1 MLDAMPVTIHLSE
14 TGETRVVD
22 AGTPVRDVLPSRARD
37 GLPYLGAVA
46 CGEIVSLHTPLAAS
60 GAVRGLTAADD
71 EGWRILRRSMCLLLA
86 MAARR
91 ALPGRFLRIRH
102 TLGAG
107 VWATLRDADEGPE
120 RAATA
125 RECAAILR
133 EMRAIAA
140 ADEPV
145 LEELCGYEETVASFA
160 ADGRHDKVG
169 LLRHRNDPVVPL
181 VRCADF
187 RNLRQ
192 GPCAPRTGRLALF
205 DLFRYEGGLLL
216 QLPARSDPLRVA
228 PFAPQPALMR
238 VHREH
243 ARWGDILG
251 VHGVG
256 ELNQA
261 IAERRIADVMEMGE
275 ALHDK
280 GFSRLADLIA
290 ARKPR
295 PRLVLIA
302 GPSSAGKTTSCRRL
316 SIHLRVVGMRPV
328 QLSTDDYFVA
338 EKDDPIGPDG
348 KPDYEDIR
356 AVDVAGLRK
365 DLAALI
371 AGKPVKRRVF
381 DFKTKEPAWTDET
394 LRLGPDD
401 VVLIEGIHALNPILS
416 EGIPREKTFRIY
428 LSALTQL
435 GIDDDTILSTSDNRL
450 IRRLVRDHRFRG
462 HDAKRTLS
470 MWPSVRRGEEKW
482 IFPFQGE
489 ADVSFNTSLDY
500 ELSVLRPFAEALL
513 SEIKPGDAEYPL
525 ARRLQGVLR
534 NFHPIPATAVPG
546 DSILREY
553 IGGST
558 LRY

>member
-1 MLDAMPVTIHLSE
+1 MPVTIQLSE
-14 TGETRVVD
+14 SGESRVVD
-22 AGTPVRDVLPSRARD
+22 AGTPVRDVLPARSPE

-46 CGEIVSLHTPLAAS
+46 GGEIVSLNQPLAVGGS
-60 GAVRGLTAADD
+60 VRGLTAADD
-71 EGWRILRRSMCLLLA
+71 DGWAILRRSMCLLLA

-91 ALPGRFLRIRH
+91 ALPDRLLRVRH
-102 TLGAG
+102 SLGSG
-107 VWATLRDADEGPE
+107 VWATLRDGDEAPE
-120 RAATA
+120 RPATA
-125 RECAAILR
+125 RECAAVEK
-133 EMRAIAA
+133 EMRAIAE
-140 ADEPV
+140 ADEPFV
-145 LEELCGYEETVASFA
+145 EELAGYEETVAMFA
-160 ADGRHDKVG
+160 AEGRHDKVG

-181 VRCADF
+181 VRCGAF
-187 RNLRQ
+187 RDLRQ
-192 GPCAPRTGRLALF
+192 GPCVPRAGLLSLF
-205 DLFRYEGGLLL
+205 ELFRYEGGLLL
-216 QLPARSDPLRVA
+216 QMPSRADPKRVA

-261 IAERRIADVMEMGE
+261 VAERRIADVMEMGE

-316 SIHLRVVGMRPV
+316 SIHLRVVGLRPV

-356 AVDVAGLRK
+356 AVDVAGLKK
-365 DLAALI
+365 DLAALL

-381 DFKTKEPAWTDET
+381 DFRAKEPSWTDET
-394 LRLGPDD
+394 LLLGPDD

-416 EGIPREKTFRIY
+416 EGIPKEQTFKIY

-450 IRRLVRDHRFRG
+450 VRRLVRDHRFRG
-462 HDAKRTLS
+462 HGAKQTLS

-513 SEIKPGDAEYPL
+513 AEIKPGDAEFPL

-534 NFHPIPATAVPG
+534 NFHPIPASAVPG

>member
-1 MLDAMPVTIHLSE
+1 
-14 TGETRVVD
+14 
-22 AGTPVRDVLPSRARD
+22 
-37 GLPYLGAVA
+37 
-46 CGEIVSLHTPLAAS
+46 
-60 GAVRGLTAADD
+60 
-71 EGWRILRRSMCLLLA
+71 
-86 MAARR
+86 
-91 ALPGRFLRIRH
+91 
-102 TLGAG
+102 
-107 VWATLRDADEGPE
+107 
-120 RAATA
+120 
-125 RECAAILR
+125 
-133 EMRAIAA
+133 
-140 ADEPV
+140 
-145 LEELCGYEETVASFA
+145 
-160 ADGRHDKVG
+160 
-169 LLRHRNDPVVPL
+169 
-181 VRCADF
+181 
-187 RNLRQ
+187 
-192 GPCAPRTGRLALF
+192 
-205 DLFRYEGGLLL
+205 
-216 QLPARSDPLRVA
+216 
-228 PFAPQPALMR
+228 
-238 VHREH
+238 
-243 ARWGDILG
+243 
-251 VHGVG
+251 
-256 ELNQA
+256 
-261 IAERRIADVMEMGE
+261 
-275 ALHDK
+275 
-280 GFSRLADLIA
+280 
-290 ARKPR
+290 
-295 PRLVLIA
+295 VLIA

-316 SIHLRVVGMRPV
+316 AIHLRVVGLRPV

-371 AGKPVKRRVF
+371 AGRPVKRRVF
-381 DFKTKEPAWTDET
+381 DFRAKAPTWTDES

-416 EGIPREKTFRIY
+416 EGIPKEQTFKIY

-450 IRRLVRDHRFRG
+450 VRRLVRDHLFRG

-513 SEIKPGDAEYPL
+513 AEIKPGDAEYPL
-525 ARRLQGVLR
+525 ARRLQAVLR

>member
-1 MLDAMPVTIHLSE
+1 MPVTIQLSE
-14 TGETRVVD
+14 SGESRVVD
-22 AGTPVRDVLPSRARD
+22 AGTPVRDVLPARSPE
-37 GLPYLGAVA
+37 GLPYLGAIA
-46 CGEIVSLHTPLAAS
+46 GGEIVSLNTPLAV
-60 GAVRGLTAADD
+60 GGRVRGLTAADD
-71 EGWRILRRSMCLLLA
+71 DGWAILRRSMCLLLA
-86 MAARR
+86 MAVRR
-91 ALPGRFLRIRH
+91 ALPDRFLRVRH
-102 TLGAG
+102 SLGCG
-107 VWATLRDADEGPE
+107 VWATLRDGDEAPE
-120 RAATA
+120 RPATA
-125 RECAAILR
+125 RECAAVEK

-140 ADEPV
+140 SDEPFV
-145 LEELCGYEETVASFA
+145 EELGGYEETVAQFA
-160 ADGRHDKVG
+160 AEGRHDKVG
-169 LLRHRNDPVVPL
+169 LLRHRNDPIVPL
-181 VRCADF
+181 VRCGAF
-187 RNLRQ
+187 RDLRQ
-192 GPCAPRTGRLALF
+192 GPCVPRAGLLSLF
-205 DLFRYEGGLLL
+205 ELFRYEGGLLL
-216 QLPARSDPLRVA
+216 QMPSRSDPGRVA

-261 IAERRIADVMEMGE
+261 VAERRIADVMEMGE

-316 SIHLRVVGMRPV
+316 AIHLRVVGLRPV

-371 AGKPVKRRVF
+371 AGRPVKRRVF
-381 DFKTKEPAWTDET
+381 DFRAKAPTWTDES

-416 EGIPREKTFRIY
+416 EGIPREQTFKIY

-450 IRRLVRDHRFRG
+450 VRRLVRDHLFRG

-513 SEIKPGDAEYPL
+513 AEIKPGDAEYPL
-525 ARRLQGVLR
+525 ARRLQAVLR

>member
-1 MLDAMPVTIHLSE
+1 MPVTIQLSDSRQ
-14 TGETRVVD
+14 TRVVD
-22 AGTPVRDVLPSRARD
+22 IGTPVRDVLPSRSPD
-37 GLPYLGAVA
+37 GLPYVGAIA

-60 GAVRGLTAADD
+60 GSVRGLTAADD
-71 EGWRILRRSMCLLLA
+71 EGWRILRRSMCMLLA
-86 MAARR
+86 QAARA
-91 ALPGRFLRIRH
+91 ALPGRFLRVRH
-102 TLGAG
+102 SLGCG

-120 RAATA
+120 RPATA
-125 RECAAILR
+125 AECSAVAR
-133 EMRAIAA
+133 AMRALAE
-140 ADEPV
+140 ADEPIV
-145 LEELCGYEETVASFA
+145 EELCGYEEAVARFA
-160 ADGRHDKVG
+160 AEGRHDKVG
-169 LLRHRNDPVVPL
+169 LLRHRNDPVVAL
-181 VRCADF
+181 VRCGDF
-187 RNLRQ
+187 LDLRQ
-192 GPCAPRTGRLALF
+192 GPAVPRTGLLGLF

-216 QLPARSDPLRVA
+216 QLPSRSEPLRVA
-228 PFAPQPALMR
+228 PFVPQPALMR

-256 ELNQA
+256 ELNAA
-261 IAERRIADVMEMGE
+261 IADRRIADVMEMGE

-316 SIHLRVVGMRPV
+316 SIHLRVVGLRPV

-371 AGKPVKRRVF
+371 AGRPVKRRVF
-381 DFKTKEPAWTDET
+381 DFRAKAPTWTDES

-416 EGIPREKTFRIY
+416 EGIPREQTFKIY

-450 IRRLVRDHRFRG
+450 VRRLVRDHLFRG

-513 SEIKPGDAEYPL
+513 AEIKPGDAEYPL
-525 ARRLQGVLR
+525 ARRLQAVLR